1 MVSKGNERRSA
12 KRISYICEI
21 QCEGKGIGRLNT
33 RINDISVTGLFI
45 DSLAH
50 LAVGSIL
57 KLRFVVL
64 GIPLEVE
71 GEVRYCMS
79 QVGMG
84 IQFTNLKPEQEYTIR
99 CLVEKEPF
107 SKERFTSLSKAARS
121 ADGQTGNLPAL
132 PQVATTKSLN
142 QPQRPSPPAGAEPR
156 LTTSP
161 NNHQQPLRQTTQ
173 LQSVQPQ
180 PVNAPV
186 QSVRQMNSGY
196 LAQTMPDEQ
205 TILTGNFAI
214 INLLDV
220 IQMIENSKVSGEL
233 SIALSEGR
241 GHIYFNEGRLVN
253 AKLGVMTGT
262 HALSVFLDLTEGS
275 FAFRKTDKEYTQIF
289 RTESN
294 TGLLLDI
301 LAAKDEENAHIN

>member
-1 MVSKGNERRSA
+1 MVSKGNDRRTA

-57 KLRFVVL
+57 KLRFLVL

-71 GEVRYCMS
+71 GEVRYCMP

-107 SKERFTSLSKAARS
+107 SKEQFTALSKTSLSGTGHT
-121 ADGQTGNLPAL
+121 GQLPSL
-132 PQVATTKSLN
+132 PQVAPTQNLAPKN
-142 QPQRPSPPAGAEPR
+142 PPQQPVQQRVQAN
-156 LTTSP
+156 SP
-161 NNHQQPLRQTTQ
+161 NHQPAVRQGTQ
-173 LQSVQPQ
+173 LQSVHPQ
-180 PVNAPV
+180 AVNSTV
-186 QSVRQMNSGY
+186 KTVRQMNSGY
-196 LAQTMPDEQ
+196 LAQSMPDEQ

-220 IQMIENSKVSGEL
+220 IQMVENSKVSGEL
-233 SIALSEGR
+233 SIALPDGR

-275 FAFRKTDKEYTQIF
+275 FSFRKTDKEYTQIF

-301 LAAKDEENAHIN
+301 LATKDEENAHIN

>member
-1 MVSKGNERRSA
+1 MVSKGNERRMA

-64 GIPLEVE
+64 GVPIEVE
-71 GEVRYCMS
+71 GEVRYCMP

-84 IQFTNLKPEQEYTIR
+84 IQFTNLKPEQEYTIK

-107 SKERFTSLSKAARS
+107 SKELFVSLSKTARS
-121 ADGQTGNLPAL
+121 ADGQTGPLPAL
-132 PQVATTKSLN
+132 PEVAATRSANLSPKPAPPLAGQRPQTALPNN
-142 QPQRPSPPAGAEPR
+142 QPVV
-156 LTTSP
+156 
-161 NNHQQPLRQTTQ
+161 RQGTQ

-180 PVNAPV
+180 VANPPMKA
-186 QSVRQMNSGY
+186 VRQMNSGY
-196 LAQTMPDEQ
+196 LAQAMPDEQ

-220 IQMIENSKVSGEL
+220 IQMVENSKVSGEL
-233 SIALSEGR
+233 SIALPEGL

-253 AKLGVMTGT
+253 AKLGVISGVQ
-262 HALSVFLDLTEGS
+262 ALSVFLDLTEGS

-301 LAAKDEENAHIN
+301 LATKDEENAHIN

>member
-1 MVSKGNERRSA
+1 MVSKGNERRTA

-57 KLRFVVL
+57 KLRFLVL

-71 GEVRYCMS
+71 GEVRYCMP

-107 SKERFTSLSKAARS
+107 SKETFNSLSKTAWS
-121 ADGQTGNLPAL
+121 GDGQTGSLPPL
-132 PQVATTKSLN
+132 PQVVTPKTLN
-142 QPQRPSPPAGAEPR
+142 LPPRNPSSPVNGQRLQPPSSQP
-156 LTTSP
+156 S
-161 NNHQQPLRQTTQ
+161 PLRQGTQ

-180 PVNAPV
+180 AANAPV
-186 QSVRQMNSGY
+186 QTVRQMNSGY
-196 LAQTMPDEQ
+196 LAQAMPDEQ

-220 IQMIENSKVSGEL
+220 IQMVENSKVSGEL
-233 SIALSEGR
+233 TIALTEGR

-253 AKLGVMTGT
+253 AKLGVISGVQ
-262 HALSVFLDLTEGS
+262 ALSVFLDLTEGS
-275 FAFRKTDKEYTQIF
+275 FAFRKTDKEYAQIF

-301 LAAKDEENAHIN
+301 LATKDEENAHIN

>member
-1 MVSKGNERRSA
+1 MVSKGNERRKA

-33 RINDISVTGLFI
+33 RINDISVSGLFI

-64 GIPLEVE
+64 GIPIEVE
-71 GEVRYCMS
+71 GEVRYCMP

-84 IQFTNLKPEQEYTIR
+84 IQFTNLKPEQEYTIK

-107 SKERFTSLSKAARS
+107 SKEQFISLSKTALS
-121 ADGQTGNLPAL
+121 GDGNTGAL
-132 PQVATTKSLN
+132 PTLSQVVSTPKSQL
-142 QPQRPSPPAGAEPR
+142 PQKNLSPTAQPR
-156 LTTSP
+156 LQAPP
-161 NNHQQPLRQTTQ
+161 NTYPQPVPSGTQ

-180 PVNAPV
+180 PVNPPA
-186 QSVRQMNSGY
+186 QTVRQMNSGY

-220 IQMIENSKVSGEL
+220 IQMVENSKVSGEL

-253 AKLGVMTGT
+253 AKLGVITGA

-301 LAAKDEENAHIN
+301 LATKDEENAHIN